1 MKFYVDLLGLV
12 KENEEWAG
20 IPFFRLTYK
29 KDVQK
34 LTVRFFRS
42 EKDNG
47 VVYSGKA
54 TRKTSVDDVMA
65 AVNTKPLGA
74 PQKKEGLRML
84 RRIVTWFFS
93 QMDAGNSLHPSVGAI
108 FCESE
113 LMSPAAAFKLARAAD
128 KASKDATDAV
138 KAQRSQGAYEVEVDY
153 TLTLKADKVTKRF
166 KRFVVDT
173 NPVGVTGMFYFPKE
187 TPDTLTVKITGIG
200 EGA

>member
-12 KENEEWAG
+12 KEGEEWAG
-20 IPFFRLTYK
+20 VPFFRCTYK

-34 LTVRFFRS
+34 LTVRFFSS

-54 TRKTSVDDVMA
+54 TRKTSVEDVMGA
-65 AVNTKPLGA
+65 LNTKPLRKA
-74 PQKKEGLRML
+74 KKDGLRML

-93 QMDAGNSLHPSVGAI
+93 QMDAGNSLHPSTGAI

-113 LMSPAAAFKLARAAD
+113 LMPAATAAKLASRQEDLSRA
-128 KASKDATDAV
+128 ATDAV
-138 KAQRSQGAYEVEVDY
+138 KAKCQRGTYEVEVDY

-173 NPVGVTGMFYFPKE
+173 NTDGITGTFYLPKE
-187 TPDTLTVKITGIG
+187 TPDTITVKITGTSKG
-200 EGA
+200 E

>member
-65 AVNTKPLGA
+65 AVNTKILKA
-74 PQKKEGLRML
+74 SKKDGLRML
-84 RRIVTWFFS
+84 RRIITWFFS
-93 QMDAGNSLHPSVGAI
+93 QMDVGSTLYPSVGAI

-113 LMSPAAAFKLARAAD
+113 LMTPAAASRLAGVHD
-128 KASKDATDAV
+128 KASKTAAEAV
-138 KAQRSQGAYEVEVDY
+138 KAAQSKPAYAVEVDY
-153 TLTLKADKVTKRF
+153 TLILKADKVTKRF

-173 NPVGVTGMFYFPKE
+173 NPVGVTGTFYFPKE